1 MPDMCTIRQAV
12 SRLKSDG
19 LPLTEYSLRMLV
31 KRGAVPVRFIG
42 QKALLYYPNIISY
55 LRCEDGGDNI
65 PAAKEHGVVRRMNV
79 GG

>member
-1 MPDMCTIRQAV
+1 MPNMVTIRQAV
-12 SRLKSDG
+12 SRLKADG

-65 PAAKEHGVVRRMNV
+65 PASEVYGGIRRAGM
-79 GG
+79 

>member
-1 MPDMCTIRQAV
+1 MPNMVTIRQAV
-12 SRLKSDG
+12 SRLKADG

-55 LRCEDGGDNI
+55 LQCEDGGDNI
-65 PAAKEHGVVRRMNV
+65 PAAEEHGGIRRI
-79 GG
+79 GL

>member
-1 MPDMCTIRQAV
+1 MPNMVTIRQAV
-12 SRLKSDG
+12 SRLKTDG

-65 PAAKEHGVVRRMNV
+65 SAATEAGGIRRV
-79 GG
+79 DR

>member
-1 MPDMCTIRQAV
+1 MPNMVTIRQAV
-12 SRLKSDG
+12 SRLKTDG

-55 LRCEDGGDNI
+55 LQCEDGADNT
-65 PAAKEHGVVRRMNV
+65 PATNEAAPGIRRV
-79 GG
+79 GM

>member
-12 SRLKSDG
+12 SRLKADG

-55 LRCEDGGDNI
+55 LRCEDGGDNV
-65 PAAKEHGVVRRMNV
+65 PTTEVHGVIHRV
-79 GG
+79 GM

>member
-55 LRCEDGGDNI
+55 LRCEDGCDNI
-65 PAAKEHGVVRRMNV
+65 PVAEEYGAVRRLGM
-79 GG
+79 

>member
-1 MPDMCTIRQAV
+1 MPNMVTIRQAV
-12 SRLKSDG
+12 YRLKADG

-65 PAAKEHGVVRRMNV
+65 PAAKEHGGILRI
-79 GG
+79 GL

>member
-1 MPDMCTIRQAV
+1 MPNMVTIRQAV

-31 KRGAVPVRFIG
+31 KRGSVPVRFIG

-55 LRCEDGGDNI
+55 LKCDDGGDNTPI
-65 PAAKEHGVVRRMNV
+65 AEQTSSIRQIGL
-79 GG
+79 

>member
-12 SRLKSDG
+12 SRLKADG

-55 LRCEDGGDNI
+55 LRCEDGGDNS
-65 PAAKEHGVVRRMNV
+65 PAAEVHGGIHRA
-79 GG
+79 GL

>member
-1 MPDMCTIRQAV
+1 MPNMVTIRQAV
-12 SRLKSDG
+12 SRLKADG

-55 LRCEDGGDNI
+55 LRCEDGSDNV
-65 PAAKEHGVVRRMNV
+65 PTNEVHGGIRRV
-79 GG
+79 GM